1 MFTPWLAD
9 SKTLIVRIKT
19 TATQCQQKW
28 LFARDIDVGD
38 KRANLG
44 LMLYGNSSI
53 LMYFLKYWPNI
64 PSF

>member
-53 LMYFLKYWPNI
+53 LMYFLKY
-64 PSF
+64 